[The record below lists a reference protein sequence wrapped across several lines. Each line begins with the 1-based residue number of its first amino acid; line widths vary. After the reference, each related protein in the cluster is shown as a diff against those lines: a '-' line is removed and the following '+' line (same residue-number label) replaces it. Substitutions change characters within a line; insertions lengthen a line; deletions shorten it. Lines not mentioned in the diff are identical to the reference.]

1 MAQKNNAI
9 KQKRLLLVNSFNLM
23 KSNIFGYNTHTIG
36 VMLILI
42 IGIFFFKDG
51 ILNILTWDTMGY
63 NSYLPLI
70 FENHS
75 FHVQLDYFEEI
86 NNVYENTTTL
96 YQYVD
101 LPNGNVFIKYTM
113 GWAVLYT
120 PFYLIAELWAN
131 WAGFPNDGFS
141 YPYQVMSFF
150 GTFFYIVLSIYLLR
164 KVLLLYFNDRLATT
178 LLLILVL
185 GTNFFHMS
193 YIAKGITHNLV
204 FMLVCFFLLMNHNF
218 YKNTSVKNAL
228 LLGFSIGMIALTR
241 TPSVVITV
249 FSVFYGYK
257 QFGGTI
263 FSKIRYFL
271 RHKSFYV
278 GLIIIAT
285 VITFLPQIIYW
296 KTTTGSYFINSYAN
310 NPGEGMDWFTPY
322 IKEILFSFKAGWLIY
337 TPIMI
342 FAVLGFVFWI
352 KRDRSTGIAGVI
364 SFLAFL
370 YVVSCWTSWWYSGYF
385 GHRAML
391 DIYPVL
397 IVSLGFFLLEYGK
410 KWVYIIIVSLVAL
423 NLFQTY
429 QLENKIINSGLMTK
443 EYYFSTF
450 LQLSKPTQEQ
460 LNLLEI
466 DELNVASSKID
477 ITKFSLVHED
487 SLSWN
492 DFLLSQQNIYAP
504 GMRLKLASI
513 KDVRN
518 LLVRS
523 EWRYI
528 GTPAQ
533 LEGKIFNTHMYYKDQ
548 AYGWRGSNYKDLM
561 VTHDSIGKVVVFDYL
576 APNLR
581 TKDDE
586 VYIGLWA
593 QSGDSIVIPS
603 LKVSIYEWDPRG
615 VKNKK

>member
-1 MAQKNNAI
+1 
-9 KQKRLLLVNSFNLM
+9 M
-23 KSNIFGYNTHTIG
+23 KSNTFGYNTHTIG
-36 VMLILI
+36 TILI
-42 IGIFFFKDG
+42 IIIGILFFKGG

-75 FHVQLDYFEEI
+75 FQVQLNYFKEI
-86 NNVYENTTTL
+86 NDVYENTASL

-150 GTFFYIVLSIYLLR
+150 GTFFYIILSIYLLR
-164 KVLLLYFNDRLATT
+164 KVLLLYFNDKLATT

-193 YIAKGITHNLV
+193 YTAKGITHNLV

-218 YKNTSVKNAL
+218 HKNTSVKNAL
-228 LLGFSIGMIALTR
+228 LLGFSVGMIALTR
-241 TPSVVITV
+241 TPSVIIAV
-249 FSVFYGYK
+249 FSVFYAYK
-257 QFGGTI
+257 QFGNTVLD
-263 FSKIRYFL
+263 KISYFFRQKL
-271 RHKSFYV
+271 LYV
-278 GLIIIAT
+278 VLALIT
-285 VITFLPQIIYW
+285 FVITFSPQLIYW
-296 KTTTGSYFINSYAN
+296 KKTTGSYFLNSYAN

-322 IKEILFSFKAGWLIY
+322 IKEVLFSFKTGWLIY
-337 TPIMI
+337 TPVMI
-342 FAVLGFVFWI
+342 FALLGFVFWI
-352 KRDRSTGIAGVI
+352 KRDRSAGVAGTV
-364 SFLAFL
+364 SFCIFL
-370 YVVSCWTSWWYSGYF
+370 YVISCWTTWWYPGYF
-385 GHRAML
+385 GHRALL
-391 DIYPVL
+391 DIYPILL
-397 IVSLGFFLLEYGK
+397 ISLGFFLLEYGK
-410 KWVYIIIVSLVAL
+410 KWVYIIIALLVAL

-429 QLENKIINSGLMTK
+429 QLEHKIIDGNRMTK
-443 EYYFSTF
+443 ESYFSTF

-460 LNLLEI
+460 LDLLEI

-487 SLSWN
+487 SLVWDN
-492 DFLLSQQNIYAP
+492 FLLSQQNPYAP
-504 GMRLKLASI
+504 GMRIKPRAI
-513 KDVRN
+513 KDVTH
-518 LLVRS
+518 LLIRS
-523 EWRYI
+523 EWRYM
-528 GTPAQ
+528 GTPDQ

-548 AYGWRGSNYKDLM
+548 AYGWRGSDYKDIVS
-561 VTHDSIGKVVVFDYL
+561 VTHDSIRKVVIFDYL

-581 TKDDE
+581 TKNDE
-586 VYIGLWA
+586 LYTGLWA

-603 LKVSIYEWDPRG
+603 LKISIYEWDPSG

>member
-1 MAQKNNAI
+1 
-9 KQKRLLLVNSFNLM
+9 M
-23 KSNIFGYNTHTIG
+23 KSNTFGYNTHTITI
-36 VMLILI
+36 LLI
-42 IGIFFFKDG
+42 IIIGVLFFKGG
-51 ILNILTWDTMGY
+51 ILNILTWDTVGY

-75 FHVQLDYFEEI
+75 FQVKLDYFKNI
-86 NNVYENTTTL
+86 NDIYQNTATL

-101 LPNGNVFIKYTM
+101 LPDGNVFIKYTM

-150 GTFFYIVLSIYLLR
+150 GTFFYIIISIYLLR
-164 KVLLLYFNDRLATT
+164 KVLLLYFNDKLATT

-193 YIAKGITHNLV
+193 YAAKGITHNLV

-218 YKNTSVKNAL
+218 HKKSSVINAL

-241 TPSVVITV
+241 TPSVVIAV
-249 FSVFYGYK
+249 FYVFYGYK
-257 QFGGTI
+257 KYGDNVLDKITYFFRNKLLYVVLVFVAFAVT
-263 FSKIRYFL
+263 FS
-271 RHKSFYV
+271 
-278 GLIIIAT
+278 
-285 VITFLPQIIYW
+285 PQLIYW
-296 KTTTGSYFINSYAN
+296 KITSGSYFINSYAN

-322 IKEILFSFKAGWLIY
+322 ILKVLFSFKTGWLIY
-337 TPIMI
+337 TPVMV
-342 FAVLGFVFWI
+342 FAILGFIFWI
-352 KRDRSTGIAGVI
+352 KRERSTGVAGAV
-364 SFLAFL
+364 SFSVFL
-370 YVVSCWTSWWYSGYF
+370 YVVSCWTSWWYPGYF
-385 GHRAML
+385 GHRALL

-397 IVSLGFFLLEYGK
+397 IISLGFFLSEYGK
-410 KWVYIIIVSLVAL
+410 KWVYAIIVLLITL

-429 QLENKIINSGLMTK
+429 QLENKIIDGNRMTK
-443 EYYFSTF
+443 ESYFSTF

-460 LNLLEI
+460 LDLLEI

-477 ITKFSLVHED
+477 ITKFSLVYED
-487 SLSWN
+487 SLSWG
-492 DFLLSQQNIYAP
+492 DFLLSQQNLYAP

-513 KDVRN
+513 KDVRH

-523 EWRYI
+523 EWHYNGI
-528 GTPAQ
+528 SEQ
-533 LEGKIFNTHMYYKDQ
+533 LQGKIFNTHMYYNGQ
-548 AYGWRGSNYKDLM
+548 AYGWRGANFKDPM
-561 VTHDSIGKVVVFDYL
+561 ITHDSIRKVVVFDYI

-586 VYIGLWA
+586 VYVGLWA
-593 QSGDSIVIPS
+593 QSGDSILIPS
-603 LKVSIYEWDPRG
+603 LKVSIYEWDPKG
-615 VKNKK
+615 TKNKN